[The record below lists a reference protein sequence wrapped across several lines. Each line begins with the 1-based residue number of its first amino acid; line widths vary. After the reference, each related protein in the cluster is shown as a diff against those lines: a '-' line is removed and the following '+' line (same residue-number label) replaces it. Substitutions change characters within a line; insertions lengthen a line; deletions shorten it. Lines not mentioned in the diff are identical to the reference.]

1 MNNLQSAR
9 TSWRDKDID
18 TMLSMKRDGF
28 TDADIGEVLGRS
40 AKAVSVRHSLVMKR
54 YLQNTRIKRYNEASD
69 HAINTKLSDDWVDNG
84 IGPQSHHTVLSDDWV
99 DTIQEPDATPV
110 ADDNYV
116 ICIPRKAVL
125 VVLVAVL
132 VAASWYAGKYL

>member
-1 MNNLQSAR
+1 MNKLQHAR

-18 TMLSMKRDGF
+18 TMMSMKRDGF
-28 TDADIGEVLGRS
+28 TDADIGEILGRS
-40 AKAVSVRHSLVMKR
+40 AKAVSVRHSKVMRR
-54 YLQNTRIKRYNEASD
+54 YELPTRAKRYNKAAD
-69 HAINTKLSDDWVDNG
+69 HAINVKLSDDWVD
-84 IGPQSHHTVLSDDWV
+84 S
-99 DTIQEPDATPV
+99 IQEIVTSEPDDTPV

>member
-1 MNNLQSAR
+1 MNNLQYAR
-9 TSWRDKDID
+9 KSWRDKDID
-18 TMLSMKRDGF
+18 TMMSMKRDGF
-28 TDADIGEVLGRS
+28 TDADIGEILGRS
-40 AKAVSVRHSLVMKR
+40 AKAVSVRHSKVMRR
-54 YLQNTRIKRYNEASD
+54 YELPTRAKQYNKAAD
-69 HAINTKLSDDWVDNG
+69 HAINTK
-84 IGPQSHHTVLSDDWV
+84 LSDDWV

>member
-1 MNNLQSAR
+1 MNKLQYAR
-9 TSWRDKDID
+9 TAWRDKDID
-18 TMLSMKRDGF
+18 TMMSMKRDGF

-40 AKAVSVRHSLVMKR
+40 AKAVSVRHSLVMRR
-54 YLQNTRIKRYNEASD
+54 YD
-69 HAINTKLSDDWVDNG
+69 G
-84 IGPQSHHTVLSDDWV
+84 IGPQSHHTALSDDWV
-99 DTIQEPDATPV
+99 DSIQEPDTRPV

-132 VAASWYAGKYL
+132 VTASWYAGKYL

>member
-1 MNNLQSAR
+1 MNKLQHAC
-9 TSWRDKDID
+9 TLWRDKDID
-18 TMLSMKRDGF
+18 TMMSMKRDGF
-28 TDADIGEVLGRS
+28 TDADIGEILGRT
-40 AKAVSVRHSLVMKR
+40 AKAVSVRHSKVMRR
-54 YLQNTRIKRYNEASD
+54 YEQGTRIKRYNEASD
-69 HAINTKLSDDWVDNG
+69 HAINTK
-84 IGPQSHHTVLSDDWV
+84 LSDDWV

-116 ICIPRKAVL
+116 ICIPRKSVL

>member
-1 MNNLQSAR
+1 MNKLQYAR

-40 AKAVSVRHSLVMKR
+40 AKAVSVRHSLVMRR
-54 YLQNTRIKRYNEASD
+54 YEQGTLTKRYNEAAD
-69 HAINTKLSDDWVDNG
+69 HAINTKLSDDWVD
-84 IGPQSHHTVLSDDWV
+84 S
-99 DTIQEPDATPV
+99 IQEIITSEPDATPV

-132 VAASWYAGKYL
+132 VTASWYAGKYL